1 MIFVIVL
8 IIAIALGFL
17 SGLFLEKF
25 DNGALF
31 ILTGCVAVVLAFM
44 GTFMGID
51 YMCDCADYAADCY
64 TVTATRAM
72 YIDELEKYEE
82 MRGNDVTA
90 SSTYLELREKVI
102 DFNTKIEQARNLES
116 PWLKGVF
123 YEPEYLTVE
132 PIPLS
137 IG

>member
-1 MIFVIVL
+1 
-8 IIAIALGFL
+8 
-17 SGLFLEKF
+17 
-25 DNGALF
+25 
-31 ILTGCVAVVLAFM
+31 
-44 GTFMGID
+44 
-51 YMCDCADYAADCY
+51 
-64 TVTATRAM
+64 M

-82 MRGNDVTA
+82 MRDNDVTA